1 MVNEKLSLG
10 QAIDQTLHA
19 LTPLDE
25 NARLTVLTAV
35 CMQLGINFSER
46 SSGVQNRVTAT
57 TDDSSSPSPPKV
69 VERSSIA
76 PSPSSSERVDIRSLK
91 DQKKPKS
98 ARQMACLV
106 AYYLQEL
113 VPEADRQETISTPD
127 LEKYFKQAG
136 YRLPEKLP
144 QVLIDCKNAGY
155 FDAPS
160 RGNYKLN
167 AVGHNLVVHSMPV
180 ALGS

>member
-35 CMQLGINFSER
+35 CMQLGIKFSER
-46 SSGVQNRVTAT
+46 SNSVQNKIAVTTA
-57 TDDSSSPSPPKV
+57 DASNPSSSPT
-69 VERSSIA
+69 VERSSIISGA
-76 PSPSSSERVDIRSLK
+76 NSSERVDIRSLK

-113 VPEADRQETISTPD
+113 VPEADRQETISTQD

-144 QVLIDCKNAGY
+144 QVLIDSKNAGY

-167 AVGHNLVVHSMPV
+167 AVGHNLVVHSMPA